1 LLLGFVVGADAVDGI
16 AEEHVGVA
24 IGSDFDQLLHPGGC
38 SVQRRADIDVDL
50 LRCLCEELLCID
62 AQPMLTDHTHGTL
75 AAIMD
80 DSRAVADAMRAA
92 GYDVTR
98 IKVEVE
104 TDNRDVPQTDSHAA
118 KREPQQYFEHHV
130 KLLLP
135 GAADMGPIIETV
147 KPHDAHVSRNALRA
161 RDDGREERFVTQ
173 RCYRVSK
180 ATARGKLDAL
190 LATLRDQT
198 FEIIDLEEEYVVFDS
213 NTALDAGWIEPG

>member
-1 LLLGFVVGADAVDGI
+1 MNFAGAFEIHWTVRLDGLQ
-16 AEEHVGVA
+16 
-24 IGSDFDQLLHPGGC
+24 QLSALQAWAAKRGLKCTHIVLERGQTP
-38 SVQRRADIDVDL
+38 S
-50 LRCLCEELLCID
+50 
-62 AQPMLTDHTHGTL
+62 QPMLTDHTHGTL

>member
-1 LLLGFVVGADAVDGI
+1 MNFAGAFEIHWTVRLDGLQ
-16 AEEHVGVA
+16 
-24 IGSDFDQLLHPGGC
+24 QLSALQAWAAKRGLKCTHIVLERGQTP
-38 SVQRRADIDVDL
+38 S
-50 LRCLCEELLCID
+50 
-62 AQPMLTDHTHGTL
+62 QPMLTDHTHGAL
-75 AAIMD
+75 PAIIN

-98 IKVEVE
+98 IKVEAE

-135 GAADMGPIIETV
+135 GAADMGPIIATV

-161 RDDGREERFVTQ
+161 RDDGRQERFVTQ
-173 RCYRVSK
+173 RCYCVGK

-190 LATLRDQT
+190 LAALHDQNLK
-198 FEIIDLEEEYVVFDS
+198 IIDVEREYVVFDS